1 MLYLKNINIYTKI
14 LVIFT
19 GILFFLFSCTPIDK
33 LNTIKTNN
41 KDILESKENKNNNF
55 KTNFQYIQVYDDK
68 TDKIDKINEKIEN
81 TFNKINLN
89 SFNTK
94 ANGKDLQS
102 SMIEIE
108 GRRAFYISNLKNNSS
123 YEIDLTSDK
132 SFFYS
137 IYTKTGKSNWKLV
150 STHLKNSIQDAS
162 KIKFNYKKTIQNSL
176 SSNDSLVIIESTIND
191 SKVYTTKADTY
202 YGPPAPTKFNGKV
215 IEVDGTKR
223 GWFFPIKTRREK

>member
-176 SSNDSLVIIESTIND
+176 SSNDSLVIIELRLNNILDNA
-191 SKVYTTKADTY
+191 K
-202 YGPPAPTKFNGKV
+202 
-215 IEVDGTKR
+215 I
-223 GWFFPIKTRREK
+223 